1 MKEQK
6 QEYRKLAKEIRK
18 SLDIKSISEGI
29 LFNLTRLPEYIE
41 SKSIFTYCSFQDEV
55 STISLFSDN
64 SKNWLV
70 PKISGENLLVC
81 NYLAETMEKN
91 CLGIFEPTF
100 PDKLSEKVIDMVIL
114 PALMA
119 DKCGNRLG
127 YGKGY
132 YDRFLNSLE
141 YSPKKVIL
149 LPEELYVN
157 QLPVEEHDYKCEI
170 IVTQYN
176 VYRV

>member
-1 MKEQK
+1 M
-6 QEYRKLAKEIRK
+6 
-18 SLDIKSISEGI
+18 
-29 LFNLTRLPEYIE
+29 
-41 SKSIFTYCSFQDEV
+41 
-55 STISLFSDN
+55 
-64 SKNWLV
+64 

-81 NYLAETMEKN
+81 SYLAETMEKN
-91 CLGIFEPTF
+91 CLGILEPTI

-149 LPEELYVN
+149 LPEELYIN
-157 QLPVEEHDYKCEI
+157 KLPVEEHDYKCEI
-170 IVTQYN
+170 IVTQHN